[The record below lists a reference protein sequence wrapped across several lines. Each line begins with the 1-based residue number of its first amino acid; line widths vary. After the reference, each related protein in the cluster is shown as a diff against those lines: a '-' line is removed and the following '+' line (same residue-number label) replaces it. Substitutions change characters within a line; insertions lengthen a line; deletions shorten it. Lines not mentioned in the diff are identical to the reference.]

1 MSGERHRGREVT
13 IMDTRTRPLST
24 SAVYNISEGVSV
36 KGEEEYFGIFFEPE
50 EKVVE
55 REIKRSL
62 TPTPE
67 EFVAQEQEDK
77 GEVLSRYK
85 IRQVLLDKLGR
96 KYNGF
101 YACPGCLERKELE
114 LYRVNENGETP
125 KESDYILL
133 CGSCGEKRKEQRA
146 EKRKEEKKANRKW
159 KRKYVKGDG
168 SSKTNFYNRIR
179 KQVFERDGHKCVWCE
194 TLGKSKYEGGSGLT
208 PGLGLAP
215 LTPESKGGERCF
227 DNYVTCCASHRPAK
241 SDKLPLNYI
250 FEEISFKYYL
260 NEQLDDEPVVK
271 NSGARASVNMH
282 LVAEIQQYL
291 HRIAAG
297 AEIDRSKAERLCIK
311 LSESDDDRRRERQQ
325 LPW

>member
-1 MSGERHRGREVT
+1 
-13 IMDTRTRPLST
+13 MDTRTRPLST

-215 LTPESKGGERCF
+215 LTPESKGGERCI
-227 DNYVTCCASHRPAK
+227 DNYMVSCAFHRASK
-241 SDKLPLNYI
+241 GDKLALDYI
-250 FEEISFKYYL
+250 FEKMSFEYYL
-260 NEQLDDEPVVK
+260 SEQLDDGVTVK
-271 NSGARASVNMH
+271 NPGARASINMY
-282 LVAEIQQYL
+282 LIAEISRYL
-291 HRIAAG
+291 YKIAAG
-297 AEIDRSKAERLCIK
+297 EEMDRNQAEKLAIK
-311 LSESDDDRRRERQQ
+311 LSETDQDRKREREQA
-325 LPW
+325 LW